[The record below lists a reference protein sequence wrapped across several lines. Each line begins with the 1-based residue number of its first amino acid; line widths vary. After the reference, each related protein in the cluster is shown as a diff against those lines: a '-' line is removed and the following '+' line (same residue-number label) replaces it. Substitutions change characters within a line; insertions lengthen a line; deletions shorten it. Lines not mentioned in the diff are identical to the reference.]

1 MTILTV
7 IQDAAD
13 EIAGLARP
21 SAAVAST
28 ERETQRLLRY
38 AYRTG
43 DEILLKKEHPTTI
56 RLGTATLALN
66 TTTYALPPDF
76 LRFVNDTQWDDGM
89 HWTLQGPYTPQ
100 EWNAIQYGNINTLP
114 KRGFHV
120 SGRGDNRFEITQTP
134 SASEVGNIIYYLYI
148 SKTWLLPVIWT
159 TATAY
164 TSGTYVSYDGVIY
177 VATSSGTSTGTTGPT
192 GDGGVTWSVSTATY
206 NRATAD
212 TAFSLLDENIITL
225 GVIWRYL
232 RAIGNDYAEQESEFN
247 EALDLMV
254 AGYTGA
260 RSLSFNPRGYPLII
274 GPWNVPDSF

>member
-76 LRFVNDTQWDDGM
+76 LRIVNDTQWDDGM

-100 EWNAIQYGNINTLP
+100 EWNSIHYGNINTLP
-114 KRGFHV
+114 KRVFHV
-120 SGRGDNRFEITQTP
+120 S
-134 SASEVGNIIYYLYI
+134 
-148 SKTWLLPVIWT
+148 
-159 TATAY
+159 
-164 TSGTYVSYDGVIY
+164 
-177 VATSSGTSTGTTGPT
+177 
-192 GDGGVTWSVSTATY
+192 
-206 NRATAD
+206 
-212 TAFSLLDENIITL
+212 
-225 GVIWRYL
+225 
-232 RAIGNDYAEQESEFN
+232 
-247 EALDLMV
+247 
-254 AGYTGA
+254 
-260 RSLSFNPRGYPLII
+260 
-274 GPWNVPDSF
+274 